1 MAGVQMAG
9 QQQVH
14 ATFGKHL
21 QCQRRAVDQVI
32 LVEMLGQVKWMV
44 RDDDARQTGRQTA
57 QAFTQDIDLLVADAA
72 ILERQGAGRVDAQH
86 GDFLVHVFGRQIVR
100 HMAPVFHQ
108 RRQKAGKDVIQGHV
122 MVARHDDL
130 RPRQAVEKNPRLLEL
145 GAAGALREVAGNDD
159 DVRFKAL
166 DQRAQGRQQGRIDP
180 AKMQIG

>member
-14 ATFGKHL
+14 AAFGKHL
-21 QCQRRAVDQVI
+21 QRQRRAVHQVI
-32 LVEMLGQVKWMV
+32 LVEVLGQVKGMM

-72 ILERQGAGRVDAQH
+72 ILERQRAGRVDAQH

-100 HMAPVFHQ
+100 HVAPVFHQ
-108 RRQKAGKDVIQGHV
+108 WRQKAGKDVIQGHV
-122 MVARHDDL
+122 MVARHHHL
-130 RPRQAVEKNPRLLEL
+130 RPRQAVEKSPRLLEL
-145 GAAGALREVAGNDD
+145 HAAGALRQVARDHHH
-159 DVRFKAL
+159 VRLQAF